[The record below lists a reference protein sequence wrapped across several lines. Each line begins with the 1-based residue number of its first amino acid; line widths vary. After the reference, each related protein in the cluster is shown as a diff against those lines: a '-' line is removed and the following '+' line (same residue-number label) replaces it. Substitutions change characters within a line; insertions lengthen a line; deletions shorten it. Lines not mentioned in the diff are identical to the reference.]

1 VATGKRWAPWLTV
14 ALLVAACGG
23 AEEVPP
29 AGQPAVEPPP
39 PTGAASET
47 AVSAAGTPAAVGA
60 VGGQD
65 TTAVSLELSREVF
78 SYRGSGRDPFI
89 SLLKSGDVRPLPRDL
104 RVVGITFDPRYPQR
118 SVAVLHDMSDLRR
131 FTVRP
136 GDVIGRIRIVEV
148 RASEVIAVVQEFG
161 VDRQVVL
168 PLRRRQ
174 EASQ

>member
-1 VATGKRWAPWLTV
+1 MATGKRWVPWLTA

-23 AEEVPP
+23 ADEAPP

-39 PTGAASET
+39 PTGAAAGAT
-47 AVSAAGTPAAVGA
+47 ADTAGQDSAAT
-60 VGGQD
+60 
-65 TTAVSLELSREVF
+65 SLEISREVF
-78 SYRGSGRDPFI
+78 AYRGSGRDPFV
-89 SLLKSGDVRPLPRDL
+89 SLLKSGNVRPLPQDL

-118 SVAVLHDMSDLRR
+118 SVAVLHDISDLRR
-131 FTVRP
+131 FTIRP

-148 RASEVIAVVQEFG
+148 RAAEVIAVVQEFG

-174 EASQ
+174 EARQ

>member
-1 VATGKRWAPWLTV
+1 MATGKRRAPWLTV

-23 AEEVPP
+23 AEEAPP
-29 AGQPAVEPPP
+29 PGQPAVEPPP
-39 PTGAASET
+39 PTSTPAPADTGGQAAAAS
-47 AVSAAGTPAAVGA
+47 A
-60 VGGQD
+60 
-65 TTAVSLELSREVF
+65 LEISREVF
-78 SYRGSGRDPFI
+78 AYRGSGRDPFV
-89 SLLKSGDVRPLPRDL
+89 SLLRSGNVRPLPQDL

-118 SVAVLHDMSDLRR
+118 SVAVLHDISDMRR

-136 GDVIGRIRIVEV
+136 GDVVGRVRIVEV
-148 RASEVIAVVQEFG
+148 RATEVIAVVQEFG

>member
-1 VATGKRWAPWLTV
+1 MATGKRWVPWLTA

-23 AEEVPP
+23 ADEAPP

-39 PTGAASET
+39 PTGEADTAAVTAEQDSAAAS
-47 AVSAAGTPAAVGA
+47 
-60 VGGQD
+60 
-65 TTAVSLELSREVF
+65 LEVSREVF
-78 SYRGSGRDPFI
+78 AYRGSGRDPFV
-89 SLLKSGDVRPLPRDL
+89 SLLKSGDVRPLPQDL

-118 SVAVLHDMSDLRR
+118 SVAVLHDVSDLRR

-136 GDVIGRIRIVEV
+136 GDVVGRIRVVEV
-148 RASEVIAVVQEFG
+148 RATEIIAVVQEFG

>member
-1 VATGKRWAPWLTV
+1 MATGKRRAPWLTV

-23 AEEVPP
+23 AEEAPP
-29 AGQPAVEPPP
+29 RGQPAVEPPP
-39 PTGAASET
+39 PTGQ
-47 AVSAAGTPAAVGA
+47 PAAA
-60 VGGQD
+60 DTGGQD
-65 TTAVSLELSREVF
+65 ASASSLEIAREVF
-78 SYRGSGRDPFI
+78 AYRGSGRDPFV
-89 SLLKSGDVRPLPRDL
+89 SLLRSGNVRPLPQDL

-118 SVAVLHDMSDLRR
+118 SVAVMHDISDMRR

-136 GDVIGRIRIVEV
+136 GDVVGRVRIVEV
-148 RASEVIAVVQEFG
+148 RATEVIAVVQEFG

>member
-1 VATGKRWAPWLTV
+1 MTSKRVVTV
-14 ALLVAACGG
+14 LAALLLAAACGG
-23 AEEVPP
+23 DEEPV

-39 PTGAASET
+39 PTAA
-47 AVSAAGTPAAVGA
+47 ADDAAAQDDSAAADEGL
-60 VGGQD
+60 QI
-65 TTAVSLELSREVF
+65 SREVF
-78 SYRGSGRDPFI
+78 AYRGAGRDPFI
-89 SLLKSGDVRPLPRDL
+89 SLLKSGDVRPLPQDL

-118 SVAVLHDMSDLRR
+118 SVAVLNDISELKRY
-131 FTVRP
+131 TVRS

-174 EASQ
+174 EATQ